1 MCHTGEKPFKCELCD
16 KTFRQKTELV
26 VHTRRHTGEKPYKC
40 EFCDRRFVEYGE
52 QKRHHKRHL
61 KQIALETM
69 AAQEV
74 DEKDESLV
82 ISLD

>member
-1 MCHTGEKPFKCELCD
+1 MCHTGEKPFKCEFCD

-40 EFCDRRFVEYGE
+40 ELCDRRFVDYSER
-52 QKRHHKRHL
+52 KRHFQRHF
-61 KQIALETM
+61 KQMPIT
-69 AAQEV
+69 AQDV

-82 ISLD
+82 ITFD